1 MGEIIF
7 QHSGLVGQDWTDCMQ
22 SGLDHIQHIQA
33 LVLHGVIKWKV
44 LGGTDF
50 QLTVIAMI

>member
-1 MGEIIF
+1 
-7 QHSGLVGQDWTDCMQ
+7 MQ

-33 LVLHGVIKWKV
+33 LVLHGVIKV
-44 LGGTDF
+44 LGGNDF